1 MMTYRAVVI
10 VCLWFVSA
18 CGSGGGGNGGTGSSP
33 PNVLTV
39 TVGGSSVCTTVNQP
53 CTQVTICQPGT
64 SACQTISDILVD
76 TGSIGVRI
84 FGSVLS
90 SPLPPEVESQGHPI
104 GECVSFVD
112 GSALWG
118 AVQLA
123 DVVLAGEPAVTVP
136 IHVIAPTFAGQS
148 SSQNPCNSMVESNP
162 HLAGFNGILGIGLFT
177 HDCGIVCEINDN
189 NNLYFSCAASTCGSI
204 AAPLSTQVQNPV
216 WLLPS
221 DKNGVILALPNV
233 PAMGAPALSGS
244 VILGIGTASNN
255 SPPLGISTFSTD
267 PSGFLTTVYKGT
279 TFAQSIIDTGSNG
292 YFFPDSTLPLC
303 PIPTQLQD
311 FYCPSAAA
319 NLSATLFDVNG
330 RQAIVLFQVANTAN
344 LFQTG
349 NAAFNNLG
357 GPSSTFDWGL
367 PFFLGRVVFVG
378 IEGQLSTLGT
388 GPFYAF

>member
-1 MMTYRAVVI
+1 MAYRAVVI
-10 VCLWFVSA
+10 ACLWFVSA
-18 CGSGGGGNGGTGSSP
+18 CGSSGGGNGSAGPQP

-39 TVGGSSVCTTVNQP
+39 TVGGSSVCRIVNQL

-64 SACQTISDILVD
+64 STCQTISDILVD

-90 SPLPPEVESQGHPI
+90 IPLQQEVESPGHPI
-104 GECVSFVD
+104 GECVSFID

-118 AVQLA
+118 SVQLA

-148 SSQNPCNSMVESNP
+148 PSQNPCNSVVDSDP
-162 HLAGFNGILGIGLFT
+162 RTAGFNGILGIGLFT
-177 HDCGIVCEINDN
+177 HDCGISCEINDN
-189 NNLYFSCAASTCGSI
+189 NNLYFSCVASTCGSI
-204 AAPLSTQVQNPV
+204 AAPLPTQVQNPV

-221 DKNGVILALPNV
+221 DNNGVILTLPNV
-233 PAMGAPALSGS
+233 PAMGAPVLSGS

-255 SPPLGISTFSTD
+255 SPPPGISTFTTD
-267 PSGFLTTVYKGT
+267 QNGFLTTIYNGT

-303 PIPTQLQD
+303 PMPDQD

-319 NLSATLFDVNG
+319 DLSAAIFGVNAG
-330 RQAIVLFQVANTAN
+330 RATVPFQVANTAN
-344 LFQTG
+344 LLQTG
-349 NAAFNNLG
+349 NAVFNNLG
-357 GPSSTFDWGL
+357 GPSSSFDWGL

-388 GPFYAF
+388 GPLYAF

>member
-1 MMTYRAVVI
+1 MPYRAFLI
-10 VCLWFVSA
+10 VGLWFVSA
-18 CGSGGGGNGGTGSSP
+18 CGSGGGGNGVVGPPP

-39 TVGGSSVCTTVNQP
+39 TVGGSSVCTNVDEV
-53 CTQVTICQPGT
+53 CTQVTICRPGT
-64 SACQTISDILVD
+64 SVCQTISDILVD

-90 SPLPPEVESQGHPI
+90 IPLQQEIESPRHLV

-148 SSQNPCNSMVESNP
+148 SSQNPCNSVVDSDPLM
-162 HLAGFNGILGIGLFT
+162 AGFNGILGIGLFT
-177 HDCGIVCEINDN
+177 HDCGTICEINDN
-189 NNLYFSCAASTCGSI
+189 NNLYFSCVASTCGSI
-204 AAPLSTQVQNPV
+204 VAPLSTQVQNPV

-221 DKNGVILALPNV
+221 DKNGIVLTLPNV

-244 VILGIGTASNN
+244 VTFGIGTAPNN
-255 SPPLGISTFSTD
+255 SPPPGISTFSTD
-267 PSGFLTTVYKGT
+267 QNGFLTTIYNGT
-279 TFAQSIIDTGSNG
+279 TFAQSFIDTGSNG
-292 YFFPDSTLPLC
+292 YFFPDSTLPVC
-303 PIPTQLQD
+303 PMPLQD
-311 FYCPSAAA
+311 FFCPPAAA
-319 NLSATLFDVNG
+319 NLSATLLGVNG
-330 RQAIVLFQVANTAN
+330 RQAAVSFQVANTAT
-344 LFQTG
+344 LIHTG
-349 NAAFNNLG
+349 NAVFNNLG

-367 PFFLGRVVFVG
+367 PFFLGRVVVVG

-388 GPFYAF
+388 GPLYAF